1 MAAGRVR
8 SVART
13 VSFSPAVRT
22 RDYEA
27 EETWVATED
36 AKRFERLIQPH
47 LDALFRAA
55 FRLARNT
62 ADAEDL
68 VQDTCLRAYQGV
80 TGVDESQPVKAWLRA
95 ILHNVFVDG
104 ARRARRSPVV
114 GATDDTELTARACAA
129 PNPEERAS
137 MTQREEQLYHAWL
150 RLDCGHRAL
159 LALRAEGYSLPEI
172 AAIAGLR
179 IDALQSRLYRARL
192 NLARYLKEEQAG
204 ELGMP
209 KEMSK

>member
-1 MAAGRVR
+1 M
-8 SVART
+8 
-13 VSFSPAVRT
+13 
-22 RDYEA
+22 
-27 EETWVATED
+27 ATED
-36 AKRFERLIQPH
+36 AKRFERLIEPH
-47 LDALFRAA
+47 LGALFRAA
-55 FRLARNT
+55 YRLARNT

-68 VQDTCLRAYQGV
+68 VQDTCLRAYQRVAGL
-80 TGVDESQPVKAWLRA
+80 DESQPVKAWLRT
-95 ILHNVFVDG
+95 IMHNLFVDG

-114 GATDDTELTARACAA
+114 AATDDTEEAARACAN

-137 MTQREEQLYHAWL
+137 MTQREEQLHHAWL

-172 AAIAGLR
+172 AAIAGLG

-192 NLARYLKEEQAG
+192 NFARYLKEEQAAH
-204 ELGMP
+204 LGIP

>member
-1 MAAGRVR
+1 
-8 SVART
+8 
-13 VSFSPAVRT
+13 
-22 RDYEA
+22 
-27 EETWVATED
+27 VATED
-36 AKRFERLIQPH
+36 AKRFKLLIEPH

-80 TGVDESQPVKAWLRA
+80 TELDESQPVKAWLRTVM
-95 ILHNVFVDG
+95 HNLFVDG
-104 ARRARRSPVV
+104 TRRARRSPVV
-114 GATDDTELTARACAA
+114 AAADDTEPAARASPD

-137 MTQREEQLYHAWL
+137 MTQREEQLHQAWL
-150 RLDCGHRAL
+150 KLDRGHRGL

-172 AAIAGLR
+172 ADITGLR

-192 NLARYLKEEQAG
+192 NLARYLQEEQVAQ
-204 ELGMP
+204 LGIA

>member
-1 MAAGRVR
+1 
-8 SVART
+8 
-13 VSFSPAVRT
+13 
-22 RDYEA
+22 
-27 EETWVATED
+27 VATDD
-36 AKRFERLIQPH
+36 AKRFKHLIEPH

-55 FRLARNT
+55 YRLARNT

-80 TGVDESQPVKAWLRA
+80 TELDESQPVKAWLRTVM
-95 ILHNVFVDG
+95 HNLFVDG

-114 GATDDTELTARACAA
+114 AAKDDTGPADRACPD

-137 MTQREEQLYHAWL
+137 ITQREEQLHHAWL
-150 RLDCGHRAL
+150 KLDRGHRGL
-159 LALRAEGYSLPEI
+159 LALRAEGYSVPEI
-172 AAIAGLR
+172 ADITGLR

-192 NLARYLKEEQAG
+192 NLARYLKEEQVAQ
-204 ELGMP
+204 LGIP

>member
-1 MAAGRVR
+1 VPTENA
-8 SVART
+8 
-13 VSFSPAVRT
+13 T
-22 RDYEA
+22 RF
-27 EETWVATED
+27 
-36 AKRFERLIQPH
+36 KRLIEPH

-68 VQDTCLRAYQGV
+68 VQDTCLRAFQGLAEL
-80 TGVDESQPVKAWLRA
+80 DESQPIKAWLRA
-95 ILHNVFVDG
+95 VMHNLFVDG
-104 ARRARRSPVV
+104 ARRTHRSPVV
-114 GATDDTELTARACAA
+114 AATDDTELAARACPD

-137 MTQREEQLYHAWL
+137 ITQREEHLQQAWL
-150 RLDCGHRAL
+150 KLDRGHRAL

-172 AAIAGLR
+172 AALAALP

-192 NLARYLKEEQAG
+192 NLARYLMEEQAVQH
-204 ELGMP
+204 EIS